1 MSSYTHNADKRSGDG
16 LAITDWNNL
25 SSAVAGNQG
34 LTLALSANDKVG
46 IGTANLHQKLEVNGN
61 AVIGESGEEL
71 KIGNIGH
78 SGWAGVAHKDRANG
92 NDYALI
98 QHGNG
103 TTIINSQSGRNL
115 HFRQGNADK
124 MIITDGNVGIGT
136 TRPSERLQVNGKVKA
151 THFIGDG
158 SQLTNLSVGLNG
170 MNLATRSG
178 NVGIGTTS
186 PSQKLEVAGFIKIT
200 GTDLMLD
207 SQARRSGRSGAHRRA
222 LVHGSSDKLIIN
234 YAGDYTG
241 GVGIFGNVGIGT
253 EHPEAS
259 LSIAGGGKDNHPNG
273 SMHITN
279 DCILFGGNNS
289 GKQGDSAQISAGK
302 HVANSL
308 NIIGMSN
315 NTDYRNRRIDFWAEG
330 GFAIRGRDNIFTI
343 TTDSQRVFFH
353 LPTSYHGHNRRVSWD
368 GDTNWDWASD
378 RNAKTDIESEQN
390 ILQRLMQLDVKNFR
404 WKDCP
409 ESTPKTIGLIAQDV
423 QPLFPNLVGEM
434 PASNGVEKHLTL
446 KLGAFGVLAVGAV
459 KELKVE
465 IDELRKEI
473 EKLSLNHA

>member
-34 LTLALSANDKVG
+34 LTLALSADDKVG
-46 IGTANLHQKLEVNGN
+46 IGTANPAKKLHVMGDMVLGLNGHN
-61 AVIGESGEEL
+61 KRFIFHPRTNGSGDFLQITFDKASGDWDWSNGITL
-71 KIGNIGH
+71 KRG
-78 SGWAGVAHKDRANG
+78 
-92 NDYALI
+92 
-98 QHGNG
+98 
-103 TTIINSQSGRNL
+103 
-115 HFRQGNADK
+115 
-124 MIITDGNVGIGT
+124 GNVGIGT
-136 TRPSERLQVNGKVKA
+136 TNPSEKLQVNGKVKA

-170 MNLATRSG
+170 LNLATRSG

-289 GKQGDSAQISAGK
+289 GKQSDSAQISAGK

-390 ILQRLMQLDVKNFR
+390 ILKRLMQLDVKNFR

-434 PASNGVEKHLTL
+434 PASNGAEKHLTL

-473 EKLSLNHA
+473 EKLSLNHT